1 MHILELCFK
10 SGCSLGFPGGSD
22 CKESPYNAGDLG
34 SVLRSGRS
42 PRGGHGNP
50 LQYSCLENPHG
61 QRSLVGYSLWGCK
74 ESDMT
79 KWLSTFVGCI
89 GRLYSLGNWD
99 GPWDN
104 RTDAGYKA
112 KAEPG
117 LQQVWLAYLWLEPP
131 STLGFSTGRLEFR
144 GDTFNSWLSD
154 LLAVPSTG
162 VWNDNGRKN
171 RGIALLSLRVS
182 VVADT
187 RTWGEKGLKIKFKG
201 EDKV

>member
-1 MHILELCFK
+1 
-10 SGCSLGFPGGSD
+10 
-22 CKESPYNAGDLG
+22 
-34 SVLRSGRS
+34 
-42 PRGGHGNP
+42 
-50 LQYSCLENPHG
+50 
-61 QRSLVGYSLWGCK
+61 
-74 ESDMT
+74 MT

-187 RTWGEKGLKIKFKG
+187 RTWGEKGLKIIKKLINSIDLSEIYVYYNYRSRYFYMRRLSEVPG
-201 EDKV
+201 